1 MGWRG
6 VSGVFFPTVTGKFL
20 RQIGHDRITR
30 HFCYDRSG
38 GDGQAMRV
46 AFYDRLGPPAQA
58 ECFVD
63 YKAKQDNPLQ
73 LAYGV
78 SQVSDEIC
86 GDIGAQEADLA
97 ARLAAD
103 GWTLLK
109 VLSSFGPEGL
119 DERKASAGEF
129 FLRY

>member
-1 MGWRG
+1 MRPKAL
-6 VSGVFFPTVTGKFL
+6 SGPIL
-20 RQIGHDRITR
+20 
-30 HFCYDRSG
+30 
-38 GDGQAMRV
+38 A
-46 AFYDRLGPPAQA
+46 ALALLAWPAQA
-58 ECFVD
+58 ECFVE

-78 SQVSDEIC
+78 SLVSDEIC
-86 GDIGAQEADLA
+86 GDIGAQEADMA